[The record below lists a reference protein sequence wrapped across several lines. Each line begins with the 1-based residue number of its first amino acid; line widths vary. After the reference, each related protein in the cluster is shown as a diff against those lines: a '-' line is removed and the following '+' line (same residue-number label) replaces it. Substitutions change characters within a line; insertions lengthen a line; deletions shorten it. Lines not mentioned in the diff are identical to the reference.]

1 MLIWTSLLALLLS
14 GPLAA
19 SEIHKCVD
27 ADGGIT
33 FQQTPCPAPVEEPIP
48 PEASPLPE
56 LEEDPVE
63 PDTVVE
69 TEAALVVDPVAIEQ
83 HDPGD
88 VETCKMPFRDA
99 IDEIEAEMLRGYSA
113 EQGEQFKQELHGLTE
128 QMRACE

>member
-1 MLIWTSLLALLLS
+1 MMIRTSLLALLLS

-33 FQQTPCPAPVEEPIP
+33 FQQTPCPPPVEEPIP
-48 PEASPLPE
+48 SEATPLPE

-63 PDTVVE
+63 PETVAE
-69 TEAALVVDPVAIEQ
+69 TEAAPVVDSVAMNPP
-83 HDPGD
+83 DPGD

-99 IDEIEAEMLRGYSA
+99 IDEVEAEMLRGYSA
-113 EQGEQFKQELHGLTE
+113 EQGEQFKQELRGLTE